1 MHLLLQLS
9 LAASALASAIPA
21 KRLSVANSTIGPYVA
36 PGTEYLS
43 LPDPEFPIK
52 FTQRH
57 SSFANPGYISA
68 VQPLNVQD
76 LSTMVKSFNK
86 KNLRY
91 MATGGGHGISTGF
104 ARVQNA
110 IDIDLSK
117 FNTIDL
123 DVEKNLVTVGAA
135 NVLADFADSYT
146 GPERKSVTT
155 GNSPCVSAI
164 GATLGAGV
172 GPMQGLHGLMID
184 SLRSVEMVT
193 PGGDVVTASQTEN
206 TDLFWAVRGAGA
218 HFGIVTRATYAVY
231 DATNRGEHVNADF
244 RFDSDAQLGLLNLL
258 KDWDSDEVFPREMA
272 VSVTFSYDHVAK
284 MPTISVSA
292 YYFGSYEAARPY
304 LQKLVDLKP
313 IHWRNETLGWNGMTQ
328 AAGFGQTFAKACVRG
343 RYTTHFS
350 AGIRQTDPD
359 TWASVLAKFTDWSA
373 ARPWFKGSIILQRYN
388 AKVTQQVPA
397 EDRGAYPGEILGRWS
412 TYDGPNHDVEVRE
425 FYQPLRDAIYR
436 TSGFASPQVYV
447 NYAHGDESPEAWY
460 GPSLSR
466 LRLLKQKYDPQN
478 RFGPGFPV
486 SGKPYI
492 IRGQPY

>member
-21 KRLSVANSTIGPYVA
+21 KRLSLANSTIGPYVA
-36 PGTEYLS
+36 PGTAYPS

-57 SSFANPGYISA
+57 SSFANPGYNFAI
-68 VQPLNVQD
+68 QPLNVQD
-76 LSTMVKSFNK
+76 LATMVKSFNK

-91 MATGGGHGISTGF
+91 MATGGGHGTSTGF

-117 FNTIDL
+117 FNTISL
-123 DVEKNLVTVGAA
+123 DTEKNLVTVGAA
-135 NVLADFADSYT
+135 NVLADFADTLYRA
-146 GPERKSVTT
+146 GKEIPT

-164 GATLGAGV
+164 GATIGAGV

-193 PGGDVVTASQTEN
+193 PAGDVVTASKTEN
-206 TDLFWAVRGAGA
+206 PDLFWAVRGAGA
-218 HFGIVTRATYAVY
+218 NFGIVTR
-231 DATNRGEHVNADF
+231 GH
-244 RFDSDAQLGLLNLL
+244 
-258 KDWDSDEVFPREMA
+258 
-272 VSVTFSYDHVAK
+272 
-284 MPTISVSA
+284 PTISVNS
-292 YYFGSYEAARPY
+292 YYFGPYEAAYPY

-343 RYTTHFS
+343 RYTTNFS

-373 ARPWFKGSIILQRYN
+373 ARPWFKRSMILQRYN
-388 AKVTQQVPA
+388 AKVDAAVSL
-397 EDRGAYPGEILGRWS
+397 GGPGLMKA
-412 TYDGPNHDVEVRE
+412 TYDGPDHDVEVRE
-425 FYQPLRDAIYR
+425 FFQPLREAIYR

-447 NYAHGDESPEAWY
+447 NYAHGDEGPEAWY
-460 GPSLSR
+460 GSSLSR
-466 LRLLKQKYDPQN
+466 LRMLKQKYDPQN
-478 RFGPGFPV
+478 RFGSGFPV
-486 SGKPYI
+486 SGKP
-492 IRGQPY
+492 